1 MGKLARNYI
10 YNIIYQILVLVA
22 PIVTAPY
29 LARVLGA
36 ELLGTANYVVTV
48 SGVFTT
54 IGLLGMQNY
63 AIREIAYVKK
73 DKSALEK
80 CFYELSATRMILLLL
95 TTLLYVGYIYISKYP
110 QLMWIQIMYVIAVF
124 VDPCW
129 FYIGM
134 EDMGKAVARNFF
146 AKVANIIGIFIL
158 VKTQQDYIKYVFLLS
173 FMTFLAS
180 ILAVPHLWSYF
191 DIRPSKVSLHAI
203 RKHLKG
209 SLELFWPQVATMI
222 YLSVDKIMLEHFV
235 SSSAVAFYDQAEKIV
250 KIPLA
255 FITEIGRAH
264 V

>member
-95 TTLLYVGYIYISKYP
+95 TMLLYVGYIYISKYP

-124 VDPCW
+124 VDAST
-129 FYIGM
+129 IG
-134 EDMGKAVARNFF
+134 DLAKAVQQLFGDTGT
-146 AKVANIIGIFIL
+146 NIIGTRHGEKLFETL
-158 VKTQQDYIKYVFLLS
+158 MTREERLRSQDMGHYFRVAADNRDLNYDKFVVKGEVHTMADE
-173 FMTFLAS
+173 
-180 ILAVPHLWSYF
+180 SYTSHNTTRL
-191 DIRPSKVSLHAI
+191 DVEGTVK
-203 RKHLKG
+203 
-209 SLELFWPQVATMI
+209 
-222 YLSVDKIMLEHFV
+222 KIMTTEYVQNALLE
-235 SSSAVAFYDQAEKIV
+235 EK
-250 KIPLA
+250 
-255 FITEIGRAH
+255 
-264 V
+264 